1 MDRLFVAAAVAV
13 STVPDCAG
21 GTVLDDDAA
30 NGASLRSSSQ
40 NDISTKTAEDEDSK

>member
-1 MDRLFVAAAVAV
+1 MQTN
-13 STVPDCAG
+13 SGVPDCAGLVDCAG